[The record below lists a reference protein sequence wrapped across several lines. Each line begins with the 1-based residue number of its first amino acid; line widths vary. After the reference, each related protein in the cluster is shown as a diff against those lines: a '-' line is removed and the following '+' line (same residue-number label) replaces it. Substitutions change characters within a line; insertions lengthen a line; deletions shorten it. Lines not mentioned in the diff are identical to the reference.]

1 MSVNVPSDVEITPG
15 DSRFLYYST
24 LRQFIY
30 FRSGRIS
37 PNMFQTV
44 ALSGSRGERQ
54 LFSDVSVTVKPGT
67 LLAVVGENGSGKTSF
82 LRMLCGLLSPDRGT
96 ILWEGKDIRQLKE
109 LYSAQLTYV
118 GHLNGIKDELTPVE
132 NLTVSA
138 CLAGDECAGG
148 AVPKALEAVGLA
160 RPVHRLP
167 TRVLSQG
174 QKRRV
179 ALARLW
185 LSTRPLWLLDE
196 PFASLDVTATN
207 YLTQRLH
214 AHLNH
219 GGMVV
224 VATHQ
229 DIAIPPDFVQQLRL
243 TR

>member
-1 MSVNVPSDVEITPG
+1 LGYVDK
-15 DSRFLYYST
+15 T
-24 LRQFIY
+24 LCGSSIQKDATTRQF
-30 FRSGRIS
+30 FFGLSVIS

-54 LFSDVSVTVKPGT
+54 LFSDVSVTVQPGN

-82 LRMLCGLLSPDRGT
+82 LRMLCGLLAPDCGT
-96 ILWEGKDIRQLKE
+96 ILWEGQDIHQLKE
-109 LYSAQLTYV
+109 LYCAQLTYI
-118 GHLNGIKDELTPVE
+118 GHLNGIKDDLTPTE
-132 NLTVSA
+132 NLKISA
-138 CLAGDECAGG
+138 CLAGDDTSG
-148 AVPKALEAVGLA
+148 AIVQQALEAVGL
-160 RPVHRLP
+160 RRQIHRLP

-196 PFASLDVTATN
+196 PFASLDAVATN
-207 YLTQRLH
+207 YLTQRLQ
-214 AHLNH
+214 AHLSR

-224 VATHQ
+224 VSTHQ
-229 DIAIPPDFVQQLRL
+229 EIALPTESVQYLRL

>member
-1 MSVNVPSDVEITPG
+1 
-15 DSRFLYYST
+15 
-24 LRQFIY
+24 
-30 FRSGRIS
+30 
-37 PNMFQTV
+37 MFQTV
-44 ALSGSRGERQ
+44 ALSGSRGERL
-54 LFSDVSVTVKPGT
+54 LFSDISVTVTPGT

-82 LRMLCGLLSPDRGT
+82 LRMLCGLLSPDNGT
-96 ILWEGKDIRQLKE
+96 ILWQGKDIRQLKE
-109 LYSAQLTYV
+109 LYRAQFTYV

-138 CLAGDECAGG
+138 CLAGDESASG
-148 AVPKALEAVGLA
+148 VVQKALEAVGLG
-160 RPVHRLP
+160 RPIHRLP

-179 ALARLW
+179 SLARLW

-196 PFASLDVTATN
+196 PFASLDVTATS
-207 YLTQRLH
+207 YLTR
-214 AHLNH
+214 HLQSHLSH

-229 DIAIPPDFVQQLRL
+229 EIDLPPDCIQHLRL